1 MSSLNVFHWS
11 KVRPENKLINVP
23 IYKNCRYNTELQVV
37 KLKGPRASGVYKCE
51 ISVERTFL
59 TRHISHNVSFSS
71 GKNISNK
78 IYLSFFSIL
87 VIHYL
92 SNTQINVIYN
102 KFCDLSHFRS
112 QLSCLQP
119 RPRRLLG
126 EELTTSL
133 GWEISFI
140 TWYGKHKI
148 WRNNLKDPWMR

>member
-71 GKNISNK
+71 GKKYFQK
-78 IYLSFFSIL
+78 IVYLLLVFLFFI
-87 VIHYL
+87 IYL

-102 KFCDLSHFRS
+102 KFCDLSPFRS

-133 GWEISFI
+133 GWEMIKETES
-140 TWYGKHKI
+140 
-148 WRNNLKDPWMR
+148 LKKNDG